1 MGISDSGKTIS
12 EHQAVQVYPEFLE
25 ARFIRRI
32 NRFVMELEMNGSTIQ
47 AYIPNTGRM
56 SEFLVADHPFYLV
69 KSSGGK
75 YSYKVV
81 STIYQGNYVFLDTV
95 KVNDIFDQ
103 LLKNG
108 VLNSLFPHLQSIKR
122 EYSILN
128 SRFDFCV
135 ENTTGSC
142 SMVEVKS
149 CTLVHNQNAMFP
161 DAPTLRGQKHVREL
175 QTLSEKEYDC
185 HVIFLIMNGSASCFF
200 PNFHTDYEYGQ
211 EFLLA
216 SNVKFHALT
225 LNLSD
230 PVTIV
235 LDNVRDIPIDRDI
248 LSTNCINKGNYL
260 LVLEN
265 DRNFS
270 RGIGRLDIIDFPKG
284 FYVYVGSAMHSL
296 DSRIKRHYSKRKQTH
311 WHIDYLT
318 PQYMIIKK
326 SFPIRR
332 AVSIESTLAGRLK
345 LIAHR
350 YIPGF
355 GSSDTGDPSHLF
367 YFQENP
373 IHQREFLNLLF
384 DAYTF
389 TL

>member
-1 MGISDSGKTIS
+1 MKIYS
-12 EHQAVQVYPEFLE
+12 EFIE

-32 NRFVMELEMNGSTIQ
+32 NRFVMEMDLDGQTLQ
-47 AYIPNTGRM
+47 VYVPNTGRM
-56 SEFLVADHPFYLV
+56 SEFQVVGHPFFLIR
-69 KSSGGK
+69 SNGGK
-75 YSYKVV
+75 FNFRVIA
-81 STIYQGNYVFLDTV
+81 TIYQGNYVFLNTV
-95 KVNDIFDQ
+95 KVNDIFHR
-103 LLKNG
+103 LLMDG
-108 VLNSLFPHLQSIKR
+108 ALNRLFPHIQSIRR
-122 EYSILN
+122 EYGILN
-128 SRFDFCV
+128 SRFDFCI
-135 ENTTGSC
+135 EQTNNSC

-149 CTLVHNQNAMFP
+149 CTLVHNQIAMFP
-161 DAPTLRGQKHVREL
+161 DAPTLRGQKHIRGL
-175 QTLSEKEYDC
+175 QTLTEKGYDC
-185 HVIFLIMNGSASCFF
+185 HVVFLVMNGSACRFF

-225 LNLSD
+225 LNLPD
-230 PVTIV
+230 PVTID
-235 LDNVRDIPIDRDI
+235 LYNVREIPIDRDI

-265 DRNFS
+265 NRNFS
-270 RGIGRLDIIDFPKG
+270 REIGRLGIIDFPKG

-311 WHIDYLT
+311 WHIDYLI

-345 LIAHR
+345 LITHR
-350 YIPGF
+350 HVPGF

-389 TL
+389 TI